1 MTSRADSLQLSLLVG
16 RGEIQHVLVARLPG
30 PLGEGLDHLER
41 LLVLY
46 QSIRLELFD
55 LDDQTENASMTVQL
69 ARAMDL
75 ARDSDV

>member
-1 MTSRADSLQLSLLVG
+1 M
-16 RGEIQHVLVARLPG
+16 LVARLPG